1 MVRNEELYPVST
13 YLSAS
18 ELAIENDPANE
29 KELLERLQSEDA
41 GVRYWAMVGLF
52 HIQDRAGLK
61 KGAIKKVLD
70 DESHHVRLMAAWAL
84 YRAGEKETALG
95 SFKDLL
101 SSSSY
106 ASMKTFNV
114 IDWIGD
120 GVEPYQEAMLACNAE
135 PESFITRLKEY
146 MVDGYA
152 EKQKEAKAAERKN
165 KK

>member
-1 MVRNEELYPVST
+1 MSA
-13 YLSAS
+13 YLAAS
-18 ELAIENDPANE
+18 ELAIENDPTNE
-29 KELLERLQSEDA
+29 AQLLERLKNEDA

-61 KGAIKKVLD
+61 QRAVKKLLE

-84 YRAGEKETALG
+84 YRAGEKESAMAC
-95 SFKDLL
+95 FNDLL

-120 GVEPYQEAMLACNAE
+120 GAEPYQEAMMACNAE
-135 PESFITRLKEY
+135 PESYITRLKEF
-146 MVDGYA
+146 MVDGFA
-152 EKQKEAKAAERKN
+152 EKQREAKAAERKKKN